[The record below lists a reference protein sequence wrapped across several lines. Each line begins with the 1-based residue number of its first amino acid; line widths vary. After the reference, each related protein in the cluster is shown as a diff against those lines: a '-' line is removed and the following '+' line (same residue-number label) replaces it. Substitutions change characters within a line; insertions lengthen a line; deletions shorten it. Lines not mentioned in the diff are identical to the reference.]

1 MNQTTITTAQ
11 LLPAQTRTGD
21 ILSIEEQR
29 MAEENMC
36 PDCDCLMEKSYDEFG
51 SARHFC
57 DNCGALVKDTT
68 SINIEASDMDIT
80 MENCYSGW

>member
-1 MNQTTITTAQ
+1 MKMNQTTTTQ
-11 LLPAQTRTGD
+11 LLPAEQALSEN
-21 ILSIEEQR
+21 ILSIEQ

-36 PDCDCLMEKSYDEFG
+36 PDCDCLLEKSYDEFG
-51 SARHFC
+51 NGRHFC

-68 SINIEASDMDIT
+68 SINIAASDMDIT